1 MCGIVGYI
9 GENDATPILLRA
21 LKRLEYRGYD
31 SAGLAVIG
39 NGVSC
44 FKDKGMIDNLQRTLP
59 KIPGKLG
66 LGHTRWATH
75 GKPSKENAH
84 PFLDWEGKIALIH
97 NGIIENHLEL
107 RRQLIEEGHKFT
119 SETDTEVLVH
129 LIEKHYNGDLER
141 AVKESLR
148 LVHGSY
154 AIAVIHSDE
163 KDKIIAA
170 RNQSPLVVGVG
181 GGENFLASDVAAL
194 LEYTNEVAYVMDNE
208 VVKLTRQGFEISTI
222 KDEPI
227 SRAVETINWTLEDA
241 EKGGYEHYMLK
252 EIFEQPMAIHN
263 SLLGRIPDLTL
274 NGFLDGDFTT
284 IKIIACG
291 TSYHAG
297 LIGKYIFESFSK
309 VPVVVEMGSEYRY
322 SEPVHENTLVVLIT
336 QSGETA
342 DTLAAA
348 REAKRRGCITIAITN
363 VVGSSITREVD
374 YTFYTRA
381 GPEIGVAATKTYT
394 TQLVALYI
402 LGITLGLIKRT
413 LEYDR
418 IRDLTSTLRKLSRF
432 VQSVLDNTENI
443 ERCALTMKNATDVFY
458 IGRNIN
464 YPTALEGALKFKEI
478 SYIHA
483 EGYPAG
489 ELKHGPLA
497 LLTPQTPVV
506 AIVPKDHTYDKM
518 LGNISEVSARGSP
531 VIAIGFQDDTELSK
545 LADNVI
551 YVPDVP
557 VLFSPV
563 PITVVVQLLAYYVAR
578 DRKCSIDKPRHLAKS
593 VTVE

>member
-9 GENDATPILLRA
+9 GENEAAPILVRA

-31 SAGLAVIG
+31 SAGVAIIG
-39 NGVSC
+39 SKLSYY
-44 FKDKGMIDNLQRTLP
+44 KDKGMIDNLTQNMP
-59 KIPGKLG
+59 AISGKLG
-66 LGHTRWATH
+66 VGHTRWATH
-75 GKPSKENAH
+75 GKPSKKNAH
-84 PFLDWEGKIALIH
+84 PFLDCSGKIAVIH
-97 NGIIENHLEL
+97 NGIIENYLEL
-107 RRQLIEEGHKFT
+107 RKVLLDEGHKFT
-119 SETDTEVLVH
+119 SETDTEVMVH
-129 LIEKHYNGDLER
+129 LIEKNYSGNLED
-141 AVKESLR
+141 AVRKSLQQI
-148 LVHGSY
+148 HGSY
-154 AIAVIHSDE
+154 AIVAVHADE
-163 KDKIIAA
+163 KDNIVAA
-170 RNQSPLVVGVG
+170 RCESPLVVGIG
-181 GGENFLASDVAAL
+181 SGENFIASDVAAIL
-194 LEYTNEVAYVMDNE
+194 DHTNKVAYIMDNE
-208 VVKLTRQGFEISTI
+208 LLVLTKDDFKITKISG
-222 KDEPI
+222 EPVL
-227 SRAVETINWTLEDA
+227 RNPETVTWSVEDA

-252 EIFEQPMAIHN
+252 EIFEQPMAVHN
-263 SLLGRIPDLTL
+263 SLLGRIPDMTL
-274 NGFLDGDFTT
+274 NGFLDGHFNT

-322 SEPVHENTLVVLIT
+322 SVPTQENTLVVLIT

-348 REAKRRGCITIAITN
+348 REARRRGCMTIAITN

-381 GPEIGVAATKTYT
+381 GPEIGVAATKTFI
-394 TQLVALYI
+394 TQVLALYI
-402 LGITLGLIKRT
+402 LGITLGLVKRT

-418 IRDLTSTLRKLSRF
+418 IRELTSTLRKLPRF
-432 VQSVLDNTENI
+432 IQSVLDDVEHI
-443 ERCALTMKNATDVFY
+443 RSIALTMKDAQDVFY

-497 LLTPQTPVV
+497 LLTKDTPVV
-506 AIVPKDHTYDKM
+506 AIAPKDHTYEKM

-531 VIAIGFQDDTELSK
+531 VIAIGFQNDTELGK
-545 LADNVI
+545 LAENVI
-551 YVPDVP
+551 YVPEVP
-557 VLFSPV
+557 ALFSPV

-578 DRKCSIDKPRHLAKS
+578 EKNCEIDKPRNLAKS

>member
-1 MCGIVGYI
+1 M
-9 GENDATPILLRA
+9 
-21 LKRLEYRGYD
+21 YD
-31 SAGLAVIG
+31 NAY
-39 NGVSC
+39 
-44 FKDKGMIDNLQRTLP
+44 
-59 KIPGKLG
+59 GK
-66 LGHTRWATH
+66 
-75 GKPSKENAH
+75 
-84 PFLDWEGKIALIH
+84 
-97 NGIIENHLEL
+97 
-107 RRQLIEEGHKFT
+107 
-119 SETDTEVLVH
+119 
-129 LIEKHYNGDLER
+129 KHYNGDLER

>member
-84 PFLDWEGKIALIH
+84 PFLDCEGKIALIH

>member
-1 MCGIVGYI
+1 MCGIVGYV
-9 GENDATPILLRA
+9 GDSEAAPILLRA

-31 SAGLAVIG
+31 SAGLAVID
-39 NGVSC
+39 NEVVC
-44 FKDKGMIDNLQRTLP
+44 FKDKGMIDNLRKNLP
-59 KIPGKLG
+59 NIHGKIG

-84 PFLDWEGKIALIH
+84 PFLDCHGKIGIIH

-107 RRQLIEEGHKFT
+107 KRELISEGHTFT
-119 SETDTEVLVH
+119 SETDTETLVH
-129 LIEKHYNGDLER
+129 LIEKHYNGDLEE
-141 AVKESLR
+141 AVKKSLKQ
-148 LVHGSY
+148 VKGSY
-154 AIAVIHSDE
+154 AIAVIHQDE

-170 RNQSPLVVGVG
+170 RCESPLVVGIG
-181 GGENFLASDVAAL
+181 SGENFIASDIAAL
-194 LEYTNEVAYVMDNE
+194 LDYTNKVAYVMNNE
-208 VVKLTRQGFEISTI
+208 VVKLTKDGFEITTI
-222 KDEPI
+222 SGEQK
-227 SRAVETINWTLEDA
+227 SRNVESVNWNVEDA
-241 EKGGYEHYMLK
+241 EKGGYDHYMLK
-252 EIFEQPMAIHN
+252 EIFEQPTAIHN

-274 NGFLDGDFTT
+274 NEFMDGKFNT
-284 IKIIACG
+284 IKIVACG

-297 LIGKYIFESFSK
+297 IVGKYILENFSK

-322 SEPVHENTLVVLIT
+322 STPVHENTLVVLIT

-348 REAKRRGCITIAITN
+348 REAKRRGSMTIAITN
-363 VVGSSITREVD
+363 VVGSSITREAD

-381 GPEIGVAATKTYT
+381 GPEIGVAATKTYI

-413 LEYDR
+413 LEYDK
-418 IRDLTSTLRKLSRF
+418 IRELTSTLRKLPRY
-432 VQSVLDNTENI
+432 VQSVLDNSDYI
-443 ERCALTMKNATDVFY
+443 EKCAQTMIDATDVFY

-497 LLTPQTPVV
+497 LLTPKTPIV
-506 AIVPKDHTYDKM
+506 AIAPKDHTYEKM

-531 VIAIGFQDDTELSK
+531 VIAIGFQDDTELEK
-545 LADNVI
+545 IADKVI
-551 YVPDVP
+551 YIPEVP
-557 VLFSPV
+557 VLFSPI
-563 PITVVVQLLAYYVAR
+563 PISVVVQLLAYYVAR
-578 DRKCSIDKPRHLAKS
+578 ERKCEIDKPRHLAKS

>member
-9 GENDATPILLRA
+9 GENDAMPILLRA

-39 NGVSC
+39 NGMSC
-44 FKDKGMIDNLQRTLP
+44 YKDKGMIDTLQKTLP

-75 GKPSKENAH
+75 GKPSKKNAH
-84 PFLDWEGKIALIH
+84 PFLDCEGKIALIH

-107 RRQLIEEGHKFT
+107 RTQLIEEGHKFT
-119 SETDTEVLVH
+119 SETDTEALVH
-129 LIEKHYNGDLER
+129 LIEKHYNGDLEK
-141 AVKESLR
+141 AVKESLK

-154 AIAVIHSDE
+154 AIAVIHADE

-208 VVKLTRQGFEISTI
+208 VVKLTKQGFEISTI

-227 SRAVETINWTLEDA
+227 SRPIETINWTLEDA

-274 NGFLDGDFTT
+274 NGFLDGNFTT

-348 REAKRRGCITIAITN
+348 REAKRRGCMTIAITN

-432 VQSVLDNTENI
+432 VQSVLDNAENI
-443 ERCALTMKNATDVFY
+443 EKCAMTMKDATDVFY

-464 YPTALEGALKFKEI
+464 YPSALEGALKFKEI
-478 SYIHA
+478 SYVHA

-497 LLTPQTPVV
+497 LLTPKTPVV

-551 YVPDVP
+551 YVPEVP

>member
-39 NGVSC
+39 NGMSC
-44 FKDKGMIDNLQRTLP
+44 YKDKGMIDNLQRTLP

-84 PFLDWEGKIALIH
+84 PFLDCEGKIALIH

-107 RRQLIEEGHKFT
+107 RRQLIEEGHEFT
-119 SETDTEVLVH
+119 SETDTEALVH
-129 LIEKHYNGDLER
+129 LIEKHYNGDLEK
-141 AVKESLR
+141 AVKESLKHI
-148 LVHGSY
+148 HGSY
-154 AIAVIHSDE
+154 AIAVIHADE

-194 LEYTNEVAYVMDNE
+194 LEYTNEVAYIMDNE
-208 VVKLTRQGFEISTI
+208 VVKLTKQGFEISTI

-227 SRAVETINWTLEDA
+227 SRPVETINWTLEDA

-432 VQSVLDNTENI
+432 VQSVLDNAENI
-443 ERCALTMKNATDVFY
+443 EKCAMTMKNATDVFY

-506 AIVPKDHTYDKM
+506 AIVPKDHTYEKM